1 MLRALEIHRPNGVSP
16 FFESARS
23 ALLLTATLLA
33 MGGCAVTRSISS
45 DSTLGHQDGNAKM
58 VLMPLDVELSVLTAG
73 GLLEPRADW
82 TENAKKH
89 ILAAVETE
97 LQGRGEQLLLYQE
110 PDDNDPFLQR
120 LAEIERLHG
129 VVGQAIVRHKY
140 SGTEIELP
148 TKKDIFDWSLGPEVK
163 TLRQKYDADYA
174 LFIRVRDSYNSAG
187 RILVTLAVAALG
199 VSLEGAQQLG
209 FTSLVDL
216 RNGDIVWFNHLFST
230 TGDLRT
236 EEPAA
241 KTVSLLLKGLPR

>member
-1 MLRALEIHRPNGVSP
+1 MLRDLEIHRPNGVSS

-23 ALLLTATLLA
+23 ALLLTAILLI
-33 MGGCAVTRSISS
+33 MGGCATARSISS
-45 DSTLGHQDGNAKM
+45 ASTLERQDGNAKM

-82 TENAKKH
+82 TEAARKH

-97 LQGRGEQLLLYQE
+97 LQGRGATLLLYQE
-110 PDDNDPFLQR
+110 PEDSDPFHQR

-129 VVGQAIVRHKY
+129 VVGQTIVRHKY
-140 SGTEIELP
+140 TGRLELP
-148 TKKDIFDWSLGPEVK
+148 TKKGLFDWSLGPEVK
-163 TLRQKYDADYA
+163 TIRQKHDADYA

-187 RILVTLAVAALG
+187 RILVTLAVAVLG

-216 RNGDIVWFNHLFST
+216 RSGDIVWFNHLSSP

>member
-1 MLRALEIHRPNGVSP
+1 MLRALEIHRPNCVSP
-16 FFESARS
+16 FFKSVRS
-23 ALLLTATLLA
+23 ALLLTAILLT

-45 DSTLGHQDGNAKM
+45 DSTLEHQGGSTKM

-82 TENAKKH
+82 TEAAKKH

-110 PDDNDPFLQR
+110 PEDNDPFHQR
-120 LAEIERLHG
+120 LTEIERLHS

-140 SGTEIELP
+140 TGGLELP
-148 TKKDIFDWSLGPEVK
+148 TKKDVFDWSLGPEVK
-163 TLRQKYDADYA
+163 TLRQKHDADYA

-236 EEPAA
+236 EEPAT

>member
-1 MLRALEIHRPNGVSP
+1 MLRALDIHRPNCVFP

-23 ALLLTATLLA
+23 ALLLTVALIVLS
-33 MGGCAVTRSISS
+33 GCAVTGSISS
-45 DSTLGHQDGNAKM
+45 APTLKQQSGNAKM

-82 TENAKKH
+82 TEAAKKH
-89 ILAAVETE
+89 ILAAVKTE

-110 PDDNDPFLQR
+110 PDDNDPFRQR

-129 VVGQAIVRHKY
+129 VVGQTIVRHKY
-140 SGTEIELP
+140 TGGWELP
-148 TKKDIFDWSLGPEVK
+148 TKKDVFDWSLGPEVK

-187 RILVTLAVAALG
+187 RILVAVAYAALG
-199 VSLEGAQQLG
+199 MSVEGAQQLG

-241 KTVSLLLKGLPR
+241 KTMSLLLKGLPR